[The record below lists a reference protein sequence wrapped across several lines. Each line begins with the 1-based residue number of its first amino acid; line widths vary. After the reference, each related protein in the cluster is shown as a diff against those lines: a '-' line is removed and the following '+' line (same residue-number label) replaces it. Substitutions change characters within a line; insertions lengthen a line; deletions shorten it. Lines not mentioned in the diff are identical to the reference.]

1 MIGHAGFWTWF
12 FQMKLFLFL
21 FQPQTEA
28 AVMAPP
34 WANPKLNP
42 CASQPNGWQLLFWPP
57 EAKCYK
63 IFQVG
68 HPCPD
73 GMELSP
79 SLSKSGKNLSAECRC
94 TPETAQSATDGKC
107 YALFSLG
114 PCDGGEYFAPDTQYK
129 SENSKRQWGVCKQIK
144 NCSDETMVYW
154 PKDEKCYKL
163 LSRGPCP
170 KGQLLTTDPNGNIP
184 VCKCGNQVE
193 LKDYRFAD
201 GQCYQHFTK
210 GPCLEKGHLFLP
222 DKTCG
227 CHNYLPH
234 YHEGSQKCFELGTLG
249 PCASGQHF
257 QLDPQTHQA
266 TCQCKEGYI
275 PYINSTSCFRPFTQG
290 PCPAHHILLD
300 GSTCLP
306 QPCERGYLYFPA
318 DRSCHRIGHRGP
330 CPRNR
335 IITFDFN
342 TRPSVDGISYNGIC
356 ACEKR
361 DCSNEQNTNQQTT
374 ERVRCDRTKGL
385 IRFGNEC
392 HKMYTQGPCFRGS
405 WLVPQRDGREGRQEQ
420 ELFSE
425 GWKERVGLCECI
437 PGYRRSIRMVGQK
450 NVTLCMSPTVM
461 LAEYLNGTYTV
472 ARVISAR

>member
-1 MIGHAGFWTWF
+1 
-12 FQMKLFLFL
+12 MKLFLFL

-154 PKDEKCYKL
+154 PKDSKCYKL

-201 GQCYQHFTK
+201 GRCYQHFTK

-335 IITFDFN
+335 IITYDFN

-405 WLVPQRDGREGRQEQ
+405 WLVPKRDGREGRQEQ